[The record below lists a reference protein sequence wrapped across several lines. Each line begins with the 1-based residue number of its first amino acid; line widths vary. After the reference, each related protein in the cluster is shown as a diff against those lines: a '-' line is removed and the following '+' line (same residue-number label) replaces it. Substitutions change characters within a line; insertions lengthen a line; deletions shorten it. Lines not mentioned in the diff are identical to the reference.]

1 MIKQE
6 RAARTRDALLLA
18 AAGEFLRHGYDK
30 AKLSVISA
38 EAGVSSGA
46 LHFHFENKAA
56 LAEALRNEASHSLR
70 RAARLVHGRRTSA
83 LQALVD
89 VSHALA
95 DLLRRST
102 VVRAGFV
109 LGCETEPDTG
119 LDLRQEWQCC
129 VQQLLT
135 EAGDGRTLAQGVA
148 QQHMAAALV
157 ASTVGY
163 EVLSRSDPE
172 WLSRATLTA
181 FWELLLPTLATAR
194 TLPRLDPAG
203 TDAAHRASATAT
215 ATATAL
221 HTGCVPAPAGPPT
234 PAGPPPPARPRRE
247 VRAAV
252 TDRCPR

>member
-18 AAGEFLRHGYDK
+18 AAGEFRRHGYDK

-46 LHFHFENKAA
+46 LHFHFESKAA

-95 DLLRRST
+95 DLLRRSS

-109 LGCETEPDTG
+109 LSCETEPGTG
-119 LDLRQEWQCC
+119 LNLRQEWQCC
-129 VQQLLT
+129 VQQLLA
-135 EAGDGRTLAQGVA
+135 EADDERTLAQGVA
-148 QQHMAAALV
+148 QQHMAGALV

-163 EVLSRSDPE
+163 EVLSRSNPE
-172 WLSRATLTA
+172 WLSCVTLTA
-181 FWELLLPTLATAR
+181 FWELLLPTLATAQ
-194 TLPRLDPAG
+194 TLARLDPAG
-203 TDAAHRASATAT
+203 TEAAHRASATAT
-215 ATATAL
+215 AL
-221 HTGCVPAPAGPPT
+221 RTGCDPAPVGPSAP
-234 PAGPPPPARPRRE
+234 
-247 VRAAV
+247 
-252 TDRCPR
+252 